1 MLMPL
6 PFPTEG
12 SNPSLY
18 DARQTFPLV
27 YYANCICNFIHI
39 LRNSPKGRHKVV
51 IVGEELGY

>member
-1 MLMPL
+1 MPL

-27 YYANCICNFIHI
+27 YYANCICNFILYTI
-39 LRNSPKGRHKVV
+39 TNKPVTIPISFFQP
-51 IVGEELGY
+51 